1 VIGCRRKDW
10 RSKLFVEML
19 LELFIQFANGIEF
32 YYFLKGKPLKCSL
45 LQKSGGFAVLGK
57 RFKDY
62 VNYSDKVV

>member
-1 VIGCRRKDW
+1 
-10 RSKLFVEML
+10 ML

-62 VNYSDKVV
+62 VNYSDKVI